1 MDTILFNGNIHT
13 LDQESPRAEAI
24 LIRDGFIRAV
34 GSNADVLESAS
45 PDAER
50 IDLGGRLVLPG
61 FTDSHMHGQHEPPT
75 KVDPLRVGGSGFE
88 DVGVTADGADESV
101 SN

>member
-13 LDQESPRAEAI
+13 LDHESPRAEAL
-24 LIRDGFIRAV
+24 LIRDGFIHAV
-34 GSNADVLESAS
+34 GNNSDVLAQAS

-61 FTDSHMHGQHEPPT
+61 FTDSHMH
-75 KVDPLRVGGSGFE
+75 VVYYASLLRQ
-88 DVGVTADGADESV
+88 V
-101 SN
+101 SQIGRAHV